1 MAIENEKE
9 RLSPYHE
16 KVAVIDEHDNELDYM
31 LMMAAAT
38 PRKRWPKV
46 LNREGEHQTRLL
58 NAMLP
63 ESYAQPHSHDNFHQT
78 ETAWAIRGIFNVL
91 IFNDDGE
98 VTDSIQVAGRKIV
111 SVPPG
116 IWHTHIART
125 PCILYITTGQDV
137 GGYDEATHKTFPDWA
152 PKERT
157 EEAKIYLED
166 LKEEIAEREQ
176 A

>member
-1 MAIENEKE
+1 MKRENHKE
-9 RLSPYHE
+9 GMGEIRSREVTVL
-16 KVAVIDEHDNELDYM
+16 DEHDEELDYM
-31 LMMAAAT
+31 LVMAASS

-46 LNREGEHQTRLL
+46 LNEEGEHQIRLL

-63 ESYAQPHSHDNFHQT
+63 DSYAQPHRHDNFHQT

-91 IFNDDGE
+91 MFNDDGE

-116 IWHTHIART
+116 IWHTSIART
-125 PCILYITTGQDV
+125 PCIMYITTGHDI

-157 EEAKIYLED
+157 EQSERYLDGLKQEIYESE
-166 LKEEIAEREQ
+166 K
-176 A
+176 